1 MQHSLIRS
9 WATQKSN
16 VFCAPTVLS
25 IWLGRR
31 TGSSSI
37 RTSTRGRTPSTWV
50 SRQDARLQREPTLD
64 TSQYREELL
73 IDFPSLAKDYPEN
86 GLMLESIYN
95 VDMNCRVID
104 TGMLDCTQRFGK
116 AATRI
121 WYLLHSVGV
130 ITAPK
135 LPENSLL
142 VIMSHW
148 MA

>member
-1 MQHSLIRS
+1 
-9 WATQKSN
+9 
-16 VFCAPTVLS
+16 
-25 IWLGRR
+25 
-31 TGSSSI
+31 
-37 RTSTRGRTPSTWV
+37 
-50 SRQDARLQREPTLD
+50 
-64 TSQYREELL
+64 
-73 IDFPSLAKDYPEN
+73 
-86 GLMLESIYN
+86 MLESIYN

-142 VIMSHW
+142 VICRTGWRNGASLDQRQTEATNCSHYCSRLLID
-148 MA
+148 MLLGDLCRL